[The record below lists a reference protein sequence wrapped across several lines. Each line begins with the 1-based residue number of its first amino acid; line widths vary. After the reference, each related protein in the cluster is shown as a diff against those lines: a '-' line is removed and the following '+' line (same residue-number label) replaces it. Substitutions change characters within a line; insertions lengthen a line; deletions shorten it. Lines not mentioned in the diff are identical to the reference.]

1 MPPAARCGLATAGR
15 VAMTSMAPTLLSG
28 RRTCRGIGIT
38 RTVSCQMRAVWSP
51 QFGAGPTYEIPT
63 PFPFSLPGYPLAK
76 RHGIYIKYFSPDPA
90 TEGIFY
96 LIERQ
101 APSQVSQRGYPL
113 QRHSISETRKRKRL
127 KQVFLPITGSIRI
140 YGGNPA
146 IEAGSSLEFG

>member
-1 MPPAARCGLATAGR
+1 MTTMAMSLLNGR
-15 VAMTSMAPTLLSG
+15 ST
-28 RRTCRGIGIT
+28 RHGIGIT
-38 RTVSCQMRAVWSP
+38 RAVSCKMAAAWSF

-63 PFPFSLPGYPLAK
+63 PFPFSVPGHALTK
-76 RHGIYIKYFSPDPA
+76 RHGMYIKYFSPDHA

-113 QRHSISETRKRKRL
+113 QRHLGSETRRQKRL
-127 KQVFLPITGSIRI
+127 KQVFLPMSGSIRI

-146 IEAGSSLEFG
+146 AEPGSSLEFG